1 MGDLYGI
8 RNSQLESHMNQ
19 SSQSQYDSAR
29 DTRNVAEVSAF
40 NNGVKARRSKDNE
53 NTTIDGVQNLQ
64 TMSKVYTVG
73 RAGVM
78 GVQGGAAGAGSAYSM
93 ARSGI
98 KAAPKGSFDLAEST
112 RVATTAPVEGSVA
125 SSTVAGVKGAVSGTA
140 RGISDAGGAGQ
151 SVSEIADNLSGV
163 EKIGGKAA
171 EVLNIGKAGQAVA
184 GKSLGAVGGIMTLG
198 DQLDS
203 LYNTGGK
210 SMFDRTDSTG
220 KEVRES
226 GTDEAGQLLT
236 EAGTVADVMAVA
248 SGGFLAPLAAAI
260 GVVGGVVSAVGSYED
275 DKAADAAAGIGKDGK
290 KGPAPKPV
298 GQAISNAYGSLG
310 MMGSQSHNP
319 LSAIS

>member
-29 DTRNVAEVSAF
+29 DTRNVAEVQAF

-73 RAGVM
+73 RAG
-78 GVQGGAAGAGSAYSM
+78 
-93 ARSGI
+93 
-98 KAAPKGSFDLAEST
+98 
-112 RVATTAPVEGSVA
+112 
-125 SSTVAGVKGAVSGTA
+125 
-140 RGISDAGGAGQ
+140 
-151 SVSEIADNLSGV
+151 EIADNLSGV

-260 GVVGGVVSAVGSYED
+260 GVVGGVVSAVGSYQD
-275 DKAADAAAGIGKDGK
+275 DKAADAAAGIGKGGK